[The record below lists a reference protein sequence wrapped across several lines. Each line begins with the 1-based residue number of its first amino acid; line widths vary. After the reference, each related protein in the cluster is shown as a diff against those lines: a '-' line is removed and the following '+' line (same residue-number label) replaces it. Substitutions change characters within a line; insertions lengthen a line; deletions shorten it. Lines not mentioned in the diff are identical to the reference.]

1 MVHGSD
7 GQPSAMLPLC
17 KVEQRD
23 DRGPLVPVGV
33 DRHDCLR
40 AGVVLRCELKSGLMI
55 VLCSV
60 PGKELQT

>member
-1 MVHGSD
+1 MVHGCD
-7 GQPSAMLPLC
+7 RQPASMLPLR

-23 DRGPLVPVGV
+23 HRGSLVPVGV

-60 PGKELQT
+60 PGKESQA

>member
-7 GQPSAMLPLC
+7 GQPAAMLPLC
-17 KVEQRD
+17 KVEQGD
-23 DRGPLVPVGV
+23 DRGPLVSVRV

-40 AGVVLRCELKSGLMI
+40 AGVVLRCELKGGLMI

-60 PGKELQT
+60 PGKGSRA